1 MLPFLSYLKTFG
13 KRGLDFD
20 HIGVLFESKPSLK
33 NLFSFLSDCKNEGMV
48 IYSFPTNSVFDRF
61 KVFLKIV
68 DPSLSFLE
76 RKETFKQKEISKFC
90 NIEDQASLFGE
101 NKTGVSL
108 MSTSL
113 TKMLHMGQ
121 SEFFA
126 ITETY
131 KPISTNQNVSLN
143 DLMVSFFEERPVQ
156 QRLFYLNA
164 PVENRNYFKW
174 DQSTDHLL
182 YDQVTLGVLNK
193 KNLMGLTLDDKVSI
207 NSVYFDEKH

>member
-1 MLPFLSYLKTFG
+1 
-13 KRGLDFD
+13 
-20 HIGVLFESKPSLK
+20 
-33 NLFSFLSDCKNEGMV
+33 MV